1 MSIFEKPI
9 YVTEQGL
16 QELEEELVYLSTVK
30 RPQTIEQLQGAKG
43 NGDWA
48 DQTEYLLIEEELA
61 FVDGRIQD
69 LQHMLKHA
77 QLIEPGKADNVV
89 DMGETVTIQ
98 NEAGELEHYTIVGV
112 AEAEP
117 EAGFISNESPLGAA
131 LLDHKVGDQVIVHAP
146 MGEIPYRIVK
156 VS

>member
-1 MSIFEKPI
+1 MSILEKPI
-9 YVTEQGL
+9 YITEQGL

-30 RPQTIEQLQGAKG
+30 RPQTIEQLQDSKG

-69 LQHMLKHA
+69 LQHILKYA
-77 QLIEPGKADNVV
+77 QLIEPGNEDNVV
-89 DMGETVTIQ
+89 DLGETVTIQ
-98 NEAGELEHYTIVGV
+98 NEAGELEPYTIVGV

-131 LLDHKVGDQVIVHAP
+131 LLDHKVGDKVIVHAP